1 MTTAHV
7 SMAGLGP
14 TPPGLYC
21 KQPFPWQKWTQGK
34 EENSGA
40 GSWLPRKVGEAVPG
54 YSGEEERE
62 SYSEV
67 TRTRQAEK
75 KRVPEA
81 VLHPRRRL
89 RREGGPGDPGLALRT
104 QSCAPA
110 ASPPPKPFLGWARTH
125 ALRSRADAG
134 GEHPVAEAAAR
145 PAAGS
150 GSGAPPVAAGGRG

>member
-75 KRVPEA
+75 KSSGGCFTSQKKAETGSRPWR
-81 VLHPRRRL
+81 PR
-89 RREGGPGDPGLALRT
+89 
-104 QSCAPA
+104 
-110 ASPPPKPFLGWARTH
+110 LG
-125 ALRSRADAG
+125 S
-134 GEHPVAEAAAR
+134 
-145 PAAGS
+145 
-150 GSGAPPVAAGGRG
+150 